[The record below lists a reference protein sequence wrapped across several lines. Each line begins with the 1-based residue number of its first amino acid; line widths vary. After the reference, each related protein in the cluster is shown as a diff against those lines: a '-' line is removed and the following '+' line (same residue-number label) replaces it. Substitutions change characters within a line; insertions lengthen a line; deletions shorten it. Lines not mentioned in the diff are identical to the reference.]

1 MFMET
6 GVQNTVMEWSFFA
19 AKRHDDPFNEVEFAA
34 VFTDSHGGKKTVP
47 GFWAGENEWCVRFAS
62 PDVGVYQ
69 FETVSSDTSDG
80 GLHSKHGRFEVGAY
94 QGENPLLRHGAMEVA
109 PDKRHFQYHDGTPF
123 FWLADTWWMG
133 LVKRLSWPE
142 DFQTLLMDRVD
153 KGFTVIQIVAGLYPD
168 MDQFD
173 ERGANEAGYP
183 WEKDFKR
190 INPDYFARADKRIAR
205 LVEGGLVPCIFG
217 CWGYYLKYMG
227 LDKMKKHWRYL
238 VARYGAYPVVWG
250 LAGEATM
257 PFYLSPTKETDG
269 EDQRK
274 GWTEVARYVRQID
287 AYHRLCTLHPGDPPY
302 GRYQVTDPTLVDF
315 DMMQTGHSSH
325 LSFPNTIKCLRT
337 SRASEPTMPTLIGEA
352 CYEGIIEANREEI
365 QRLVF
370 WCCMLAGAAG
380 HTYGANGIWQVNT
393 REKPYG
399 PSPHGTAWG
408 DTSWEDA
415 ARLPGSGQLGVGKRI
430 LERYPW
436 WQFEPHQEWV
446 EPLVEFPE
454 SLAHRSGSNLLVPRK
469 VLPGVENP
477 EYFMPYAAGI
487 PGKVRVFYSQDQ
499 SRNYKVTAFEKGVTY
514 QASFINPST
523 GKVIPIGKVT
533 PDKNGDWYLPT
544 LPVFRDWVVVM
555 EA

>member
-1 MFMET
+1 MQACTANYE
-6 GVQNTVMEWSFFA
+6 
-19 AKRHDDPFNEVEFAA
+19 
-34 VFTDSHGGKKTVP
+34 
-47 GFWAGENEWCVRFAS
+47 GEN
-62 PDVGVYQ
+62 Q
-69 FETVSSDTSDG
+69 
-80 GLHSKHGRFEVGAY
+80 
-94 QGENPLLRHGAMEVA
+94 LLRHGAMEVG

-133 LVKRLSWPE
+133 LTKRLSWPE

-168 MDQFD
+168 MDWYD

-183 WEKDFKR
+183 WDKDFQR
-190 INPDYFARADKRIAR
+190 INPDYYARADIRIAR
-205 LVEGGLVPCIFG
+205 LVKAGLVPCIFA
-217 CWGYYLKYMG
+217 CWGYYLKKMG
-227 LDKMKKHWRYL
+227 IDKMKKHWRYL

-257 PFYLSPTKETDG
+257 PYYLSPTKEVDM

-287 AYHRLCTLHPGDPPY
+287 PYHRLATLHPGDPPY

-325 LSFPNTIKCLRT
+325 LSFPNTIKCLQT

-352 CYEGIIEANREEI
+352 CYEGIVEVNREEI

-380 HTYGANGIWQVNT
+380 HSYGANGLWQVNT

-408 DTSWEDA
+408 DIPWQDA
-415 ARLPGSGQLGVGKRI
+415 ALLPGSGQLGVGKRI
-430 LERYPW
+430 LERFPW

-446 EPLVEFPE
+446 QPLVEY
-454 SLAHRSGSNLLVPRK
+454 
-469 VLPGVENP
+469 P
-477 EYFMPYAAGI
+477 EYFVPYAAGI
-487 PGKVRVFYSQDQ
+487 PGKIRVIYSQDQ
-499 SRNYKVTAFEKGVTY
+499 SRNYKVTSIEKGVTY
-514 QASFINPST
+514 QASWVNPST
-523 GKVIPIGKVT
+523 GQVTPIGKVT
-533 PDKNGDWYLPT
+533 PDKNGDWYLPN
-544 LPVFRDWVVVM
+544 LPVFRDWVVVL

>member
-1 MFMET
+1 MET

-19 AKRHDDPFNEVEFAA
+19 VKRYRDPFNEVEFSA
-34 VFTDSHGGKKTVP
+34 VFTDPHGVKKTVP

-62 PDVGVYQ
+62 PEVGAYQ
-69 FETVSSDTSDG
+69 FETVCSDSTDS
-80 GLHSKHGRFEVGAY
+80 GLHGQRGQFEIAAY
-94 QGENPLLRHGAMEVA
+94 EGQNPLLQHGGVEIAA
-109 PDKRHFQYHDGTPF
+109 DKRHFQYHDGTPF

-133 LVKRLSWPE
+133 LCKRLAWPE

-173 ERGANEAGYP
+173 ERGANEAGFP

-190 INPDYFARADKRIAR
+190 INPAYFARADLRIAR
-205 LVEGGLVPCIFG
+205 LVNAGLAPCIFG

-227 LDKMKKHWRYL
+227 LDRMKKHWRYL
-238 VARYGAYPVVWG
+238 IARYGAYPVVWG

-257 PFYLSPTKETDG
+257 PYYLSPTKEQDA

-287 AYHRLCTLHPGDPPY
+287 AFHRPFTLHPGDPPY
-302 GRYQVTDPTLVDF
+302 GRHQVTDPSLVDF

-325 LSFPNTIKCLRT
+325 LSFPNTIKCLQT
-337 SRASEPTMPTLIGEA
+337 SRSSQPTMPTLVGEA
-352 CYEGIIEANREEI
+352 CYEGIVEANREEI

-380 HTYGANGIWQVNT
+380 HTYGANGIWQVNR

-408 DTSWEDA
+408 DTPWDEA
-415 ARLPGSGQLGVGKRI
+415 ARLPGSAQVAVGKRI

-446 EPLVEFPE
+446 QPLVDY
-454 SLAHRSGSNLLVPRK
+454 
-469 VLPGVENP
+469 P
-477 EYFMPYAAGI
+477 EYFVPYAAGI
-487 PGKVRVFYSQDQ
+487 PGKVRIIYSQDQ
-499 SRNYKVTAFEKGVTY
+499 SRNYKVTALEKGVSY
-514 QASFINPST
+514 QASYVNPST
-523 GKVIPIGKVT
+523 GQIIPIGKVI
-533 PDKNGDWYLPT
+533 PDKNGDWYQPT
-544 LPVFRDWVVVM
+544 LPVFRDWVVVL